1 MVTKREILA
10 VIVRLAYVAV
20 NLNLKIVQNLPETED
35 KRSALEYHKRIAKNR
50 KAFLQNIGSELP
62 EQVDCDGLHVL
73 LDQFYRSY
81 DLRMAMAGD
90 INTA

>member
-20 NLNLKIVQNLPETED
+20 NLNLKIVKNLPETEE

-50 KAFLQNIGSELP
+50 KAFLQKIGSKLP
-62 EQVDCDGLHVL
+62 D
-73 LDQFYRSY
+73 
-81 DLRMAMAGD
+81 
-90 INTA
+90 